1 MANIKSAKKR
11 IKVIDKKTARNIR
24 VKNHVK
30 EAEKAFLAA
39 IEAGDVEAAEKAFVV
54 AEKKYMQAAAK
65 GTFHKNT
72 AARKV
77 SRFESKLNALKRG
90 EAPVAEPVKKAA
102 KKAAPVVEAPVA
114 EAEEVKAVKA
124 DASMKKDELLAI
136 AAEMGIEV
144 PAKATKADILAA
156 IEAK

>member
-11 IKVIDKKTARNIR
+11 IRVIEKKTARNIR

-39 IEAGDVEAAEKAFVV
+39 CEAGDVEGATKAFKL
-54 AEKKYMQAAAK
+54 AEKKLMQAAAK

-72 AARKV
+72 VFRTV
-77 SRFESKLNALKRG
+77 GRFEKKLNILKNG
-90 EAPVAEPVKKAA
+90 GVVKKEEPA
-102 KKAAPVVEAPVA
+102 KKAAPKAEAPVA
-114 EAEEVKAVKA
+114 EAVVEAPKA

-136 AAEMGIEV
+136 AEQMGIEV
-144 PAKATKADILAA
+144 AAKATKADILAA